1 MPILFANNFMDGLQ
15 CKDLFKEKVIKEARE
30 GSNVNGLYY
39 NNNIESM
46 HFKEKTKQC
55 HKLLSSTNVI
65 GKLRKIVQQH

>member
-1 MPILFANNFMDGLQ
+1 MFTAKP
-15 CKDLFKEKVIKEARE
+15 KDLFKEKVIKEVRY

-55 HKLLSSTNVI
+55 NAISCFH
-65 GKLRKIVQQH
+65 HPM